1 MLWLEAKNKIY
12 AEHTPIPFTNHQL
25 IISWSLCAML
35 TFLILNFISWYLV
48 YMCLFQNLIQYWYIN
63 INIIIF
69 CFIRGLSSDSS
80 SEESLQTVDT
90 ENWQSKRFSPITN
103 IYIQK
108 ITSATGE
115 FYFIAYLFNLLI
127 TGCS

>member
-1 MLWLEAKNKIY
+1 
-12 AEHTPIPFTNHQL
+12 
-25 IISWSLCAML
+25 
-35 TFLILNFISWYLV
+35 
-48 YMCLFQNLIQYWYIN
+48 MCLFQNLIQYWYIN

-115 FYFIAYLFNLLI
+115 FYFIAYLFNSLI